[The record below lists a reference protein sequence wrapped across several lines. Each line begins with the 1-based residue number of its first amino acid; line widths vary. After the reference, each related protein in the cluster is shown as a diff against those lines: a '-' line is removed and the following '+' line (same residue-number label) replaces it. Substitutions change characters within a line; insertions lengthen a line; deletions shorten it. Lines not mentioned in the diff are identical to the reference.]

1 VLRWEGKTNAIEVPA
16 MPDRFLIG
24 MSLGIEYDVTKLKP
38 GNLGKINVTHHCHIP
53 RLKPGSLC
61 FEIVDTI
68 AGGFTILA
76 KASDPNQRPRR

>member
-1 VLRWEGKTNAIEVPA
+1 MPIEVPA

-24 MSLGIEYDVTKLKP
+24 MSLGIEYNVTKLKP
-38 GNLGKINVTHHCHIP
+38 GNLGKINVTHHCQIP

-61 FEIVDTI
+61 FEVCDTI

-76 KASDPNQRPRR
+76 KASDPNQRPHR